1 MVISPMRIEPSGG
14 KRRQQFVARKLVSRN
29 EGLAG
34 NSLLVITVP
43 AGTDRV
49 TRNTPEASP

>member
-1 MVISPMRIEPSGG
+1 LNHQEECDDSNLLPEE
-14 KRRQQFVARKLVSRN
+14 LVSRN
-29 EGLAG
+29 EQPAG